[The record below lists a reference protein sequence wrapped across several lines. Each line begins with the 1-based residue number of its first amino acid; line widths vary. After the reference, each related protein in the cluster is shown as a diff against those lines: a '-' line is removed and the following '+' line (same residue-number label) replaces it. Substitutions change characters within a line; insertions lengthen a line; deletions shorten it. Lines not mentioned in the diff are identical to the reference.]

1 MTEHLAQRGGV
12 NVHILADESD
22 HKAVVEKIGAPWT
35 TFPYHLFSKD
45 TSYQQARWLAFHNPV
60 AEKYWP
66 EAEIVHCTGESYV
79 PTSRCRLIVTV
90 HDAAY
95 FDSGA
100 HPNTFATMKQ
110 RLKWKFLYATLSRSA
125 DLFHTVSQFSAER
138 LGSAFPSIRSRLRV
152 IHNAVPNRFFDPIGP
167 VGEEFLERTGLSHR
181 RFVLLPGGLHY
192 RKNAD
197 LVLQAWP
204 ILKERVPDLT
214 LVVSGHCDPRYSA
227 RAAALGGSAMF
238 TGFVNDDEL
247 CALYSK
253 ARVVWFP
260 SRYEGFGMPV
270 LEAMACGAPVVAS
283 NCTSIPEIAG
293 DAALLVDPNSM

>member
-1 MTEHLAQRGGV
+1 MNVLAYVHLRNIHGSTGAGRVARQLTEHVAQRGGV

-22 HKAVVEKIGAPWT
+22 HKAVVEKVGAPWT
-35 TFPYHLFSKD
+35 TFTYHLFSKD
-45 TSYQQARWLAFHNPV
+45 TSYQQARWLTFHNPV

-138 LGSAFPSIRSRLRV
+138 LGSAFPASVR
-152 IHNAVPNRFFDPIGP
+152 
-167 VGEEFLERTGLSHR
+167 
-181 RFVLLPGGLHY
+181 
-192 RKNAD
+192 
-197 LVLQAWP
+197 
-204 ILKERVPDLT
+204 
-214 LVVSGHCDPRYSA
+214 
-227 RAAALGGSAMF
+227 
-238 TGFVNDDEL
+238 GF
-247 CALYSK
+247 A
-253 ARVVWFP
+253 
-260 SRYEGFGMPV
+260 
-270 LEAMACGAPVVAS
+270 
-283 NCTSIPEIAG
+283 
-293 DAALLVDPNSM
+293 